1 MEHAARGAKALDASD
16 ALTAVVA
23 YTQALIQH
31 PTSPDYFVQRS
42 TAFNRLKAPHG
53 PRNDLA
59 LQDSEFAVLLGQ
71 KRAKREKIQA
81 GQQRRVIAL
90 FGLGQYGNAAFLL
103 ETMLRWRTSEKK
115 DKMEGDIWKAKI
127 EQKMKNLPADDEKRR
142 VTVKE
147 YPELD
152 LPNEKDLVKML
163 KGQLK
168 GDGTFRFDG
177 EKDTAVVED
186 ASSESKEQSK
196 FASPETKTDILRDGA
211 QLSTDEMPISN
222 TKVDTGRSESTTTA
236 SAPIPEPAT
245 LTKIRHEWYQNANS
259 VNITIYAKGVQ
270 KDQAEVNIHEDSVFI
285 PNPSKKRRADCFA
298 LGLRVLSTPIKPII
312 IVHIRP

>member
-16 ALTAVVA
+16 ALTAVA
-23 YTQALIQH
+23 SYTQALIQH
-31 PTSPDYFVQRS
+31 PNSPDYFVQRS
-42 TAFNRLKAPHG
+42 TAFNRLRAPHG

-59 LQDSEFAVLLGQ
+59 LRDAEFAVLLGE

-103 ETMLRWRTSEKK
+103 ETTLRWRTSEKK

-127 EQKMKNLPADDEKRR
+127 EQKMKNLPADDERR
-142 VTVKE
+142 LVTVKE
-147 YPELD
+147 FPELD
-152 LPNEKDLVKML
+152 LPSKEDLVKML

-168 GDGTFRFDG
+168 GDGTFKFDR
-177 EKDTAVVED
+177 EEDTVMVED
-186 ASSESKEQSK
+186 TSSESKEQPK
-196 FASPETKTDILRDGA
+196 LASPETKTEILGDGA

-270 KDQAEVNIHEDSVFI
+270 KDQAEVNIHEDSVLI
-285 PNPSKKRRADCFA
+285 PNPSKKRRADCVS
-298 LGLRVLSTPIKPII
+298 L
-312 IVHIRP
+312 

>member
-16 ALTAVVA
+16 PLTAVAA

-42 TAFNRLKAPHG
+42 TAFTRLKAPHG

-59 LQDSEFAVLLGQ
+59 LQDAELAVLLGQ
-71 KRAKREKIQA
+71 FRAKRENIQA

-103 ETMLRWRTSEKK
+103 ETMRQWRTSEKK
-115 DKMEGDIWKAKI
+115 SKMEGDIWKAKI
-127 EQKMKNLPADDEKRR
+127 EQKMKNLPADDDKRR

-147 YPELD
+147 NPKLD
-152 LPNEKDLVKML
+152 LPSREDLVKML

-177 EKDTAVVED
+177 EEDTVVVED
-186 ASSESKEQSK
+186 TSSESKEQSK
-196 FASPETKTDILRDGA
+196 LTLPETKTEILGDGA

-222 TKVDTGRSESTTTA
+222 TKVDTARSESTTTA

-285 PNPSKKRRADCFA
+285 SNHSKKGRANCFA
-298 LGLRVLSTPIKPII
+298 LGLRVLPTPIQSII
-312 IVHIRP
+312 ILRIHA

>member
-1 MEHAARGAKALDASD
+1 MEHAAHGAKALDASD
-16 ALTAVVA
+16 ALTAVAA

-42 TAFNRLKAPHG
+42 TAFNRLKDPHG

-59 LQDSEFAVLLGQ
+59 LQDAEFAVLLGQ

-103 ETMLRWRTSEKK
+103 ETMLRWRTSGKK

-127 EQKMKNLPADDEKRR
+127 EQKMKNLPTDDEKRQ

-152 LPNEKDLVKML
+152 LPSETDLVKML

-177 EKDTAVVED
+177 EDDTVMVENT
-186 ASSESKEQSK
+186 SSESKEQSK
-196 FASPETKTDILRDGA
+196 LASPETKTEILGDGA

-222 TKVDTGRSESTTTA
+222 AKVDAGKSESTTTA
-236 SAPIPEPAT
+236 PAPIPEPAT
-245 LTKIRHEWYQNANS
+245 LAKIRHEWYQNANS

-270 KDQAEVNIHEDSVFI
+270 KDQAEINIHEDSVFI
-285 PNPSKKRRADCFA
+285 PNPSPSKFD
-298 LGLRVLSTPIKPII
+298 GLTVSL
-312 IVHIRP
+312 

>member
-1 MEHAARGAKALDASD
+1 MEHADRGAKALNASD
-16 ALTAVVA
+16 ALTAVAA

-42 TAFNRLKAPHG
+42 TAFNRLKAPLG

-59 LQDSEFAVLLGQ
+59 LQDAEFAILLGQ

-81 GQQRRVIAL
+81 GQQRRIIAL

-115 DKMEGDIWKAKI
+115 DKMEGDIWKAKV
-127 EQKMKNLPADDEKRR
+127 EQKMKNLPADDGKRQ

-147 YPELD
+147 YPELR
-152 LPNEKDLVKML
+152 LPSEKDLIEML
-163 KGQLK
+163 KGQLR

-177 EKDTAVVED
+177 EEDTVVVEN
-186 ASSESKEQSK
+186 ASSESKEPSK
-196 FASPETKTDILRDGA
+196 LTSPDTKTEILGDGA
-211 QLSTDEMPISN
+211 QLSTNEMPIGN
-222 TKVDTGRSESTTTA
+222 MKINAGESESTTTA

-285 PNPSKKRRADCFA
+285 PNPSQKKI
-298 LGLRVLSTPIKPII
+298 LTS
-312 IVHIRP
+312 